1 MFRTT
6 RSGRRG
12 PGAVG
17 PVVLAV
23 LLTGPPAAADDTAS
37 PTASADAVPPA
48 VIQNAWQQTW
58 NTVQVRVRS
67 DARHW
72 TLRSCPTAQDPG
84 GSTIHAQGTQPSQVS
99 VAVVESFDWS
109 LMDRSEPVTFCA
121 EAVSD
126 DGAGH
131 TGPPTR
137 TTVDLQ
143 ITPGV
148 RAVIDRYAPLTFV
161 PHPAAGNWNQAR
173 FQVSRQSSYGKWYED
188 ERVIPGVPLEV
199 RRRQVPGGPW
209 IWMGQFTTDSN
220 GMIAVGYRHDKHTE
234 VQVCRPDTRC
244 ATVLDSQLYGTMA
257 TVSSSAPTTAR
268 RNRTFPVYASV
279 LPRYA
284 GRSVHLC
291 ENQGHQDCRL
301 RSIKRTDS
309 HGRVVFSV
317 PAGSVRTSR
326 SFRVWSP
333 TADDI
338 LGKNWDKAP
347 IHNVR
352 LR

>member
-23 LLTGPPAAADDTAS
+23 LLTGLPAAADDTAS
-37 PTASADAVPPA
+37 PTTSADAVPPA

-58 NTVQVRVRS
+58 NTVRVQVRS
-67 DARHW
+67 DAPHW

-84 GSTIHAQGTQPSQVS
+84 GSTIHAQGTQPSQV
-99 VAVVESFDWS
+99 AVTAVESFDWS

-143 ITPGV
+143 ISLGI
-148 RAVIDRYAPLTFV
+148 RAVLDRYAPLTFV
-161 PHPAAGNWNQAR
+161 AHPAAGKRNEAR
-173 FQVSRQSSYGKWYED
+173 FQAARQLPFGERSLEK
-188 ERVIPGVPLEV
+188 RVI
-199 RRRQVPGGPW
+199 
-209 IWMGQFTTDSN
+209 
-220 GMIAVGYRHDKHTE
+220 
-234 VQVCRPDTRC
+234 
-244 ATVLDSQLYGTMA
+244 
-257 TVSSSAPTTAR
+257 SAPTSAR

-284 GRSVHLC
+284 GRSVYLC
-291 ENQGHQDCRL
+291 ENQGHHDCRL

-333 TADDI
+333 TADDV
-338 LGKNWDKAP
+338 LGKNRDKAP